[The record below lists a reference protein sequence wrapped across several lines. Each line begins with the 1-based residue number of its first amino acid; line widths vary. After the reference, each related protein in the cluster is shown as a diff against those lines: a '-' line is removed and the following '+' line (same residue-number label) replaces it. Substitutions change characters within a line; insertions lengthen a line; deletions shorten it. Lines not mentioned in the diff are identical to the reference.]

1 MPYAPIKPLR
11 IQYGLRNN
19 YKRIKSIRDRVK
31 ELQTTNFEKEQDK
44 IIKGS

>member
-1 MPYAPIKPLR
+1 MSYASIERLRVQYGPRNNDKPIK
-11 IQYGLRNN
+11 
-19 YKRIKSIRDRVK
+19 SVRDRVK